1 MNFTHEHEMFR
12 SLVRR
17 FVEDEI
23 EPHVD
28 DWEDMESIP
37 RSLFERMG
45 ELGLLGIEYPKRYGG
60 ADADVWMT
68 IVLAEELAR
77 CRSGGVAF
85 GIIVHTDM
93 SSPWLAR
100 LGSDDQKRKYLP
112 SITSGRKICALA
124 ITEPGTGSDMA
135 SIETR
140 ADRRGADWVINGAK
154 TFITNGVSGD
164 LYFVAART
172 QDATPKY
179 RGLSQFLVERSTPGL
194 TVSRKLRKTGM
205 WASETAELVFE
216 DVRVPSENLLG
227 EEGRGFY
234 QLAEGLQRE
243 RLLSAV
249 LSVSAAR
256 QALDDTV
263 EYLQGRH
270 AFGRPLSELQAL
282 RHRIADM
289 AARVEAARCLTYS
302 AAEAFA
308 QGEDCVAPV
317 SMAKLFSTETANRVA
332 YEAVQMHGGM
342 GYMRELPIER
352 FARDY
357 RLWTIAAGS
366 SEIMREIIAKRLFE

>member
-100 LGSDDQKRKYLP
+100 LGLDDQKRKYLP

-270 AFGRPLSELQAL
+270 AFGRPLSEFQAL

-289 AARVEAARCLTYS
+289 AARVEAARRLTYS